1 MEKKKRQQIS
11 CGQEL
16 GLSPREAGMAPN
28 KAKEAGQELPKE
40 ISSLAMAWIILGFRQ
55 KAPSGRGKTPLFF

>member
-1 MEKKKRQQIS
+1 M
-11 CGQEL
+11 
-16 GLSPREAGMAPN
+16 GLSPREAGMTPN
-28 KAKEAGQELPKE
+28 KAKEAGQELHKE